1 MITENICEVM
11 VIIKSIIKV
20 MMIMMII
27 KSVIKVM
34 MIIIVVEFNS
44 V

>member
-11 VIIKSIIKV
+11 VIIKSI
-20 MMIMMII
+20 M
-27 KSVIKVM
+27 KVM
-34 MIIIVVEFNS
+34 MIIVVVEFNS